1 MKKNKIT
8 NKTTYLR
15 STSNYTVVSKEAT
28 RGKLSVG
35 ALGLL
40 VLLLANQDTFIIHK
54 TEIAN
59 RSEFGETKFN
69 EYWDELV
76 DNGFIHSLK
85 QSKGRISYHYVIVND
100 PTNKSNKSAL
110 KAILENHSLFSGD
123 GESQMKNQEL
133 KTKAEQKDTNI
144 SLNNEDINNKKF
156 NNIDYSNSTLAICET
171 QTNIEELKKFWYQ
184 NINNKELSDLE
195 EKEILSEEL
204 FVSVLAKTV
213 STIIKNKSQFE
224 EQPLNITLKS
234 FYYVFGFTVRDWKYT
249 EKSFN
254 DSNIS
259 DEVISFIQK
268 M

>member
-1 MKKNKIT
+1 M
-8 NKTTYLR
+8 TTYLR
-15 STSNYTVVSKEAT
+15 KTKSYTKVSTRVTESKI
-28 RGKLSVG
+28 SIG
-35 ALGLL
+35 AIGLL
-40 VLLLANQDTFIIHK
+40 TLILSNQDSYVIYKSVIQKRAKVGKKQFAK
-54 TEIAN
+54 YWKELEAMGFVKEIMTN
-59 RSEFGETKFN
+59 
-69 EYWDELV
+69 
-76 DNGFIHSLK
+76 
-85 QSKGRISYHYVIVND
+85 KGRINYEYIIVND
-100 PTNKSNKSAL
+100 PTDEASIETINQL
-110 KAILENHSLFSGD
+110 VENRRLLLVD
-123 GESQMKNQEL
+123 GELVTENNLQNTVDDE
-133 KTKAEQKDTNI
+133 KDTNI
-144 SLNNEDINNKKF
+144 SLNNKDLNNENL
-156 NNIDYSNSTLAICET
+156 NNVELTNSNLAISET
-171 QTNIEELKKFWYQ
+171 PLNIEELKKFWYQ

>member
-15 STSNYTVVSKEAT
+15 STSNYTAVSNEAT

-133 KTKAEQKDTNI
+133 NTKVEKKDTNI
-144 SLNNEDINNKKF
+144 SLNNEDLNNEDL
-156 NNIDYSNSTLAICET
+156 NNIDLSNSSSAISEAP
-171 QTNIEELKKFWYQ
+171 TNIEELKIYWYE
-184 NINNKELSDLE
+184 NIDNTKLSDSE
-195 EKEILSEEL
+195 EKEFLTQEL
-204 FVSVLAKTV
+204 FVSVLVQTV
-213 STIIKNKSQFE
+213 SKIKTNKSQFE
-224 EQPLNITLKS
+224 EHPLNIPLKS

-268 M
+268 T